1 MKGNIYPTK
10 YGYSV
15 KYPGVYRRFQD
26 KNEAEGFLSELRYRE
41 YHKIFDARDY
51 RASKPLGFRNL
62 ANEWLAMRTKQVRCP
77 NSLIYHMGYA
87 KAFFENKNIKDIQ
100 FSELESFYL
109 SLPERLSEK
118 TKANIFTTL
127 HAFFTWIVKRE
138 KRDRHYLEMPEFP
151 IIRFEL
157 RRRKTI
163 SRDQQL
169 AILDWL
175 SKAAP
180 YKVWLAIKWLMTY
193 ISIRPGELIEIKE
206 GDIDRELGVIYV
218 RDNKG
223 RRTKTIPLLDDD
235 KTIVQQYQRN
245 LPYAYFFTHER
256 RKGVAPHQRHRF
268 GKRCLYTWWQ
278 RACRDLELRHID
290 LYGGTRHSTVQW
302 LRLQGR
308 TPEEIKRA
316 TMHTT
321 TKSFNR
327 YFDMDLEDLRA
338 INGTDT
344 ILIPFNRKERRN
356 GRERN

>member
-62 ANEWLAMRTKQVRCP
+62 AAEWLAMRTKQVRCP

-87 KAFFENKNIKDIQ
+87 TAFFGNRNIKDIQ
-100 FSELESFYL
+100 YTELEAFHL
-109 SLPERLSEK
+109 ALPEKLSEK
-118 TKANIFTTL
+118 TKANIFTTI
-127 HAFFTWIVKRE
+127 HSFFSWVVKCE
-138 KRDRHYLEMPEFP
+138 KRDKRYLEMPEFP
-151 IIRFEL
+151 TISFEL

-163 SRDQQL
+163 TRKQQL

-175 SKAAP
+175 KANSP
-180 YKVWLAIKWLMTY
+180 FRVWLAIKWLITY

-206 GDIDRELGVIYV
+206 GDINRELGVIYV

-223 RRTKTIPLLDDD
+223 KRIKTIPLLTSDQ
-235 KTIVQQYQRN
+235 TFTRQRA
-245 LPYAYFFTHER
+245 LPNTYYFRHEKR
-256 RKGVAPHQRHRF
+256 RGVAPHQRQRF
-268 GKRCLYTWWQ
+268 GKRCLYTWWKRVC
-278 RACRDLELRHID
+278 RALGISNVD

-338 INGTDT
+338 IYGTDT

-356 GRERN
+356 GREGN